1 MTTAATSVQSTF
13 PFDLEKCDFFSRF
26 QHDSELNFAQNLYSE
41 FKSRNEVI
49 SSASTAVF
57 PPESK
62 DLNLLYSI
70 LALQEY
76 FRQNWLGPRSP
87 FPHPFFDYIKAKT
100 NGKTLL
106 SLVIDGEYPYRLTK
120 QPELL
125 IFALDQ
131 LEVLQKDSDRFTT
144 WWYLRALYL
153 HQRIVDCASPT
164 LRSKIISTL
173 KTEICQ
179 VFTAQEALE
188 AANLAQECEDEKLAQ
203 FYLDE
208 SARLAGIKHSFI
220 GKLGRRTIHQT
231 FDVYQL
237 TVSIDKFEEQ
247 EISDCCTVESTC
259 CAAEST
265 RGTVES
271 SCCIAESSSAAC
283 SAQPKNVA
291 LNDDMLR
298 ETVTF
303 TEEETPGKEK
313 QVRHLDLAILL
324 ANARQF
330 WRFHARD
337 TEINEKVDALIQK
350 VLEAPNS
357 WQIYSAGL
365 FWRSKLEADRGRTM
379 ERACLQFKALA
390 EQVDYVS
397 ADSFDRF
404 DWSFAVYFPTEWDCD
419 REQGL
424 LFAGLGAFKTALE
437 IFERREMF
445 EEAVQ
450 CLLNLGRIED
460 AENIVVGQLEKLPE
474 DARLICVL
482 GDIKRAVWEGKIE
495 SNAGDKDEAFKIVEE
510 TYQRAWS
517 ISGNRLAKAQ
527 RALGSVYYLIA
538 DYAKVRACMAK
549 AVAINPL
556 FESSWFLL
564 GFASVQLEDYEGA
577 LRAFTRLINLN
588 QDNPEAWK
596 NIANCQVKLGKL
608 DEAHRA
614 LAQVTRLQFEVA
626 DGWLSLFSVSL
637 SIGEPLDAIRSLRR
651 YIEILIQSSSES
663 SNNSFTPKESA
674 KIIEMI
680 SQLCDLVIR
689 VCMQSE
695 ERIRNDPNYREMTLP
710 VKRQFDNFLLDFLGQ
725 TNMASVSEFW
735 LQVARYL
742 KADRW
747 PLHAPQCREALLKA
761 YRCLQSRPYDRD
773 STTFRLIT
781 QIISGLKDIAAVE
794 EAPTNELDLMVR
806 TVKRRCKESFEG
818 TPEYESL

>member
-1 MTTAATSVQSTF
+1 MTTAATGQSVS
-13 PFDLEKCDFFSRF
+13 PFDLDSCDFFIRF
-26 QHDSELNFAQNLYSE
+26 QFDSEREFAQNIYND
-41 FKSRNEVI
+41 FKNRTVTSDSI
-49 SSASTAVF
+49 VF
-57 PPESK
+57 PLESNE
-62 DLNLLYSI
+62 LNLLYSI
-70 LALQEY
+70 LALNEY
-76 FRQNWLGPRSP
+76 FRQNWLGPRGP
-87 FPHPFFDYIKAKT
+87 FSHPFFDYIRSKT
-100 NGKTLL
+100 TGKSLL

-125 IFALDQ
+125 IFALDR
-131 LEVLQKDSDRFTT
+131 LTALQKDKDSDRFST

-153 HQRIVDCASPT
+153 HQRIVDYASPN
-164 LRSKIISTL
+164 LRSKIISVL
-173 KTEICQ
+173 KTKIGQ
-179 VFTAQEALE
+179 VLTAQEALE

-208 SARLAGIKHSFI
+208 TARLAGMKHSFI

-231 FDVYQL
+231 FDVYHL
-237 TVSIDKFEEQ
+237 TVSITRDGQDEENLRCC
-247 EISDCCTVESTC
+247 SDSHCG
-259 CAAEST
+259 A
-265 RGTVES
+265 
-271 SCCIAESSSAAC
+271 
-283 SAQPKNVA
+283 PKNVA
-291 LNDDMLR
+291 LNDDLLR

-303 TEEETPGKEK
+303 AEESNKE
-313 QVRHLDLAILL
+313 QSVTHLDLAILL
-324 ANARQF
+324 ANARQL

-337 TEINEKVDALIQK
+337 SEINEKIEALVQK

-357 WQIYSAGL
+357 WQIYSTGL

-379 ERACLQFKALA
+379 ERACLQYKALA
-390 EQVDYVS
+390 EQVDYES
-397 ADSFDRF
+397 ADSINRF
-404 DWSFAVYFPTEWDCD
+404 DWSFAVYYPTEWDCD

-460 AENIVVGQLEKLPE
+460 AENIVCAQLEKLPD

-482 GDIKRAVWEGKIE
+482 GDVKRVIWEGKIE
-495 SNAGDKDEAFKIVEE
+495 RNDPDKDAAFKIVEE

-517 ISGNRLAKAQ
+517 VSGNRLAKAQ
-527 RALGSVYYLIA
+527 RALGSVYYLIS
-538 DYAKVRACMAK
+538 DFAKVRSCLAK

-577 LRAFTRLINLN
+577 LRSFTRLINLN

-614 LAQVTRLQFEVA
+614 LAQVTRLQFDVA

-651 YIEILIQSSSES
+651 YVEILIQSSSETS
-663 SNNSFTPKESA
+663 AFTTKETA

-680 SQLCDLVIR
+680 TQICDLVIR

-695 ERIRNDPNYREMTLP
+695 ERIKNDPNYREMTLP
-710 VKRQFDNFLLDFLGQ
+710 VKRQFDGFLLDFLGQ
-725 TNMASVSEFW
+725 TNMASVTEFW

-742 KADRW
+742 KSDRW
-747 PLHAPQCREALLKA
+747 PLHASQSREALLKA
-761 YRCLQSRPYDRD
+761 YRCLQSRPYDKD
-773 STTFRLIT
+773 PTSFYLIT
-781 QIISGLKDIAAVE
+781 QIISGLKEIAAIE
-794 EAPTNELDLMVR
+794 EAPTNEIDLMIR
-806 TVKRRCKESFEG
+806 TVKRRCKDTFEG
-818 TPEYESL
+818 TPEYELL